1 MSSPA
6 RLSHRRRSHSAS
18 SPLPRRK
25 PDDVKWRLSLKRSR
39 PSSIRGPSY
48 KDLAHNQPAEK
59 WDVDQWR
66 RGKRARRDPDVSPR
80 LRTQLPLCMLM
91 EHAQTEES
99 SDEAS
104 ASGFPIPPSDPIF
117 PAEPPETPSHGLSST
132 SRLASTA
139 AAFGFVSQS
148 PEKKPLRR
156 RPHSGASSARTRWSR
171 EPSRERERISSD
183 EARRLRANALGELHR
198 SVADSNEGLLRRMQD
213 WESSRL
219 RSSRAE
225 RLVSGSPSALNAQSS
240 QAPLHSSRRV
250 TSYYGTPQVAE
261 AVAEQSEDED
271 DLFIIGEAASI
282 PMACSP
288 AHKKRA
294 LSLSMMDVD
303 MPGVETG
310 SSAFAAFDGSER
322 SSSPVDRSSNPSAY
336 SSDDEGHADMDTDLS
351 SSGIFSTPALSHTY
365 SVSANSSLV
374 SLPLSH
380 QPGESAASMP
390 IASNSSNTAVPGCK
404 APLSSPH
411 LPSTASRSEKAI
423 AALTLAMAN
432 GAAGI
437 NDYEALRMTE
447 ELTTL
452 DESHAGEL
460 WS

>member
-1 MSSPA
+1 MSSPT

-39 PSSIRGPSY
+39 PSSIRSPSY
-48 KDLAHNQPAEK
+48 NDLAHHQPAEK

-66 RGKRARRDPDVSPR
+66 RGKRARRDHD
-80 LRTQLPLCMLM
+80 
-91 EHAQTEES
+91 TEES
-99 SDEAS
+99 SDETS
-104 ASGFPIPPSDPIF
+104 SFGFGAPSSDPIF
-117 PAEPPETPSHGLSST
+117 PAEPSETPVLELPSTARLPST
-132 SRLASTA
+132 S
-139 AAFGFVSQS
+139 AAFQFFSQR
-148 PEKKPLRR
+148 PEKKPRR
-156 RPHSGASSARTRWSR
+156 HPHPGVSSARARWSR
-171 EPSRERERISSD
+171 EASRERERISSD
-183 EARRLRANALGELHR
+183 EARRLRASALGELHR

-219 RSSRAE
+219 RSPRSE
-225 RLVSGSPSALNAQSS
+225 RLVPGSPPVLEAQSS
-240 QAPLHSSRRV
+240 QAPRLGRRITSFYDTLQV
-250 TSYYGTPQVAE
+250 TE

-271 DLFIIGEAASI
+271 DLFIVGEASSLPVAH
-282 PMACSP
+282 SP
-288 AHKKRA
+288 GHKKRA
-294 LSLSMMDVD
+294 LSMSMMEVD
-303 MPGVETG
+303 IPELETQ
-310 SSAFAAFDGSER
+310 SSPFAGFDGSER
-322 SSSPVDRSSNPSAY
+322 SSSPVDRASNRSAY
-336 SSDDEGHADMDTDLS
+336 SSDDEGHADMDTELS

-365 SVSANSSLV
+365 SVSTNSSLV

-380 QPGESAASMP
+380 QLGESAAP
-390 IASNSSNTAVPGCK
+390 VVTASNSSNTVVPGFNT
-404 APLSSPH
+404 PPSSPH

-447 ELTTL
+447 GLATL